1 MWRDSRSTE
10 PAPALTWLGALRA
23 VIERVGNVMG
33 DAAGWVYLLCALL
46 ITFDVVSR
54 RFLDFSSQGT
64 TEITGYMLGFGIT
77 WGLAHALAMKAHI
90 RVDVLVMHLPLW
102 LRAYL
107 HALALAMLTFVS
119 VFFAWRGWAVV
130 VESWEFGA
138 KDTSALSVPLIFPQG
153 LWALGLTAFCALT
166 VVMLLEAILLLGFG
180 RRDGVDRLL
189 GPRSVAE
196 ETEEVL
202 EAAGITES
210 VQDPSPQPSPRGSGG
225 TPQSGGSP

>member
-1 MWRDSRSTE
+1 MWRASRDTTS
-10 PAPALTWLGALRA
+10 APTLAWLNTLRTI
-23 VIERVGNVMG
+23 IERIGDAMV

-54 RFLDFSSQGT
+54 KFLGFSSQGT
-64 TEITGYMLGFGIT
+64 TEITGYMLGFGIN

-107 HALALAMLTFVS
+107 HALALALLTFVS
-119 VFFAWRGWAVV
+119 IFFTWRGWAVV

-138 KDTSALSVPLIFPQG
+138 KDTSALSIPLILPQG
-153 LWALGLTAFCALT
+153 LWALGLTAFGALT
-166 VVMLLEAILLLGFG
+166 IVMFLEVILLLALG
-180 RRDGVDRLL
+180 RRDDVDHLL
-189 GPRSVAE
+189 GPRSIAE

-202 EAAGITES
+202 EVTGG
-210 VQDPSPQPSPRGSGG
+210 RGG
-225 TPQSGGSP
+225 TSQPGSSM

>member
-1 MWRDSRSTE
+1 M
-10 PAPALTWLGALRA
+10 
-23 VIERVGNVMG
+23 IERLGDAMG

-54 RFLDFSSQGT
+54 KFLGFSSQGT

-107 HALALAMLTFVS
+107 HALALALLTSVS

-138 KDTSALSVPLIFPQG
+138 KDTSALSIPLILPQG

-166 VVMLLEAILLLGFG
+166 VVMLLEVILLLALG
-180 RRDGVDRLL
+180 RRDGVDHLL
-189 GPRSVAE
+189 GPRSIAE

-202 EAAGITES
+202 EAAGLAES
-210 VQDPSPQPSPRGSGG
+210 IPSPSSQPSPGGRGSA
-225 TPQSGGSP
+225 SPPGRSP